1 MTGEGGCSG
10 GFLLS
15 TVVAP
20 MRREVVVAREMQ
32 AEKAQASLNSPGTTE
47 AACWSASRCAKV
59 CTNCKPRSA
68 TYMAEKVAGDSLKR
82 ESVRVKDDSLTA

>member
-1 MTGEGGCSG
+1 MTGEGGCSAEG

-47 AACWSASRCAKV
+47 AARWSASRCAKV

-68 TYMAEKVAGDSLKR
+68 TCVAEKVAGHSLNR
-82 ESVRVKDDSLTA
+82 MTVGTG